1 MYIYICNIV
10 IVILLPLLS
19 LFNYMEDTLL
29 QSCVTDFFMNPSF
42 QNEVD
47 TFIKNNCKLF
57 NDTEIYLEDSTGG
70 VELENVGVRE
80 HTHEHMDC
88 FQQFTILFDKNLD
101 TFLESKNVNRRQFMK
116 ICQKSYKSA
125 QEDGQDNM
133 GTMLVDL
140 LLATSEYDTF
150 CVMMS
155 NEYKERSEKEDF
167 DADQGGGGKSND
179 DHNVHSSSSSK
190 TKK

>member
-1 MYIYICNIV
+1 
-10 IVILLPLLS
+10 
-19 LFNYMEDTLL
+19 
-29 QSCVTDFFMNPSF
+29 
-42 QNEVD
+42 
-47 TFIKNNCKLF
+47 
-57 NDTEIYLEDSTGG
+57 
-70 VELENVGVRE
+70 
-80 HTHEHMDC
+80 
-88 FQQFTILFDKNLD
+88 
-101 TFLESKNVNRRQFMK
+101 MK

-125 QEDGQDNM
+125 QEDGEDNM

>member
-1 MYIYICNIV
+1 M
-10 IVILLPLLS
+10 
-19 LFNYMEDTLL
+19 DDALL

-47 TFIKNNCKLF
+47 EFIKNNCKLF

-88 FQQFTILFDKNLD
+88 FQQFTILFDRNLD
-101 TFLESKNVNRRQFMK
+101 DFLLSKNVNRRQFMK
-116 ICQKSYKSA
+116 VCQKSYKSA
-125 QEDGQDNM
+125 QEDGEDNM

-155 NEYKERSEKEDF
+155 NEYKERSEKEGF
-167 DADQGGGGKSND
+167 DGRNEGNKSTDEN
-179 DHNVHSSSSSK
+179 NVHSGGK